1 MNGKFHLATVRP
13 NIDTAGATAYAAAD
27 LLFDWHPFEIP
38 RGGCSVKSLQML
50 VHGTEGADANGLDM
64 ELLFAKSI
72 NGVAPP
78 SLGTAN
84 AAMAVATN
92 VACKNHII
100 GYKFLDG
107 SALIDVGKDL
117 ISYNLWADATGDETH
132 NRINMT
138 IQGDPT
144 YAGTTV
150 GYQTIWIAGIAQ
162 GAFDFGT
169 GVILDETDA
178 ATLAAAGTAA
188 LDVDGVDAR
197 IVFAPG
203 DEIIAQDG
211 ALIGTIKTVNSD
223 VLITLEAVH
232 TDALADDDEL
242 CFRGPIVFNFGIE
255 Y

>member
-1 MNGKFHLATVRP
+1 MKGKYHLAIVRP
-13 NIDTAGATAYAAAD
+13 NIDAAGATAYAAAD
-27 LLFDWHPFEIP
+27 LLFDWHAFEIP
-38 RGGCSVKSLQML
+38 RGGCSIKSLQML
-50 VHGTEGADANGLDM
+50 VHGTEGADANLLDM

-78 SLGTAN
+78 SLGTPN
-84 AAMAVATN
+84 AAMAITTN

-107 SALIDVGKDL
+107 SALVDVGKDL
-117 ISYNLWADATGDETH
+117 ISYNLWADASGDETH
-132 NRINMT
+132 NRMGVVLE
-138 IQGDPT
+138 GDPN
-144 YAGTTV
+144 YAGTTA

-169 GVILDETDA
+169 GVILDEADA
-178 ATLAAAGTAA
+178 ATLAAGGTAA
-188 LDVDGVDAR
+188 LDVDGVDPR
-197 IVFAPG
+197 NVFAPG

-211 ALIGTIKTVNSD
+211 ALVGTIKTVDSD
-223 VLITLEAVH
+223 VLITLESAH
-232 TDALADDDEL
+232 TAALADDDEL